1 MEHDKNAEIA
11 KYKAQLEP
19 LVDSIN
25 EELFDTLVKWVAN
38 IMFNR
43 DASLVSCSDESE
55 LDTIKNGFV
64 KKHLGLEWEEAEK
77 VLEVV
82 CSKMSGIKFK
92 YRAVFYYLL
101 AEETGTY
108 K

>member
-11 KYKAQLEP
+11 KYMEQLTP
-19 LVDSIN
+19 LVDSVN
-25 EELFDTLVKWVAN
+25 EELFDNIVKGVSN

-55 LDTIKNGFV
+55 LDTIKNGFI
-64 KKHLGLEWEEAEK
+64 KKHLGLEWEEAENI
-77 VLEVV
+77 LGVV
-82 CSKMSGIKFK
+82 CSKMSGVKFK

-101 AEETGTY
+101 AEEAGSY